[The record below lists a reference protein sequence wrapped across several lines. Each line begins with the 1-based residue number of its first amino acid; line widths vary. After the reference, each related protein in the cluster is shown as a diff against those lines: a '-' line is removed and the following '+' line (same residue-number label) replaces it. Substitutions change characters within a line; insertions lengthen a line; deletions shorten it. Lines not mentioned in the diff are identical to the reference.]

1 MTYDEFEEIV
11 SEKKN
16 GYLNN
21 EIFHEPVTTNAP
33 GHTVKDI
40 GSLSDD
46 QVEVVLHKRY
56 SYPVMHDHAY
66 IELVYVMSGTCT
78 HFVEQL
84 SFQMKQGDV
93 CILAPNAMH
102 AIAAE
107 ADDAVLVNIMMS
119 KKMFD
124 ASFLRIVKG
133 GSVISDF
140 LEHILYNQQVSPY
153 LLFPTGNDTVINN
166 LIWNMYEERERKDYL
181 YNESVLLSIK
191 QMFIHLIRN
200 YEMSAI
206 VSNPIDHSHEN
217 HVVAL
222 MAYINVNYNHVTLK
236 QTAQFFGYNENYLGK
251 MIQRYTGKKF
261 CTLVSDIQ
269 MKNAKRLLEETNMSI
284 TEVGHEIG
292 CYDTSHFNRKFKAAY
307 GMTPNEFRKQ
317 LKECNCS
324 GQDEAFTAESVRK
337 RSDCK
342 NRAILHA
349 KHCPIHRNYEGT
361 E

>member
-11 SEKKN
+11 SKKKN
-16 GYLNN
+16 EYLNN
-21 EIFHEPVTTNAP
+21 EIFHEPVTTNTP

-40 GSLSDD
+40 VSLSDD

-56 SYPVMHDHAY
+56 SYPVMHNHAY

-78 HFVEQL
+78 HFVEQM

-102 AIAAE
+102 AISAE

-119 KKMFD
+119 KTMFD
-124 ASFLRIVKG
+124 SSFLRIVKG
-133 GSVISDF
+133 GSIISDF
-140 LEHILYNQQVSPY
+140 LEHILYNKQVSPY
-153 LLFPTGNDTVINN
+153 LLFPTGDDSVISN
-166 LIWNMYEERERKDYL
+166 LILNMYEERERKDYL
-181 YNESVLLSIK
+181 YNESVLLYTK

-206 VSNPIDHSHEN
+206 VSNPIDNSHEN
-217 HVVAL
+217 NVVAL

-251 MIQRYTGKKF
+251 IIQRYTGKKF

-284 TEVGHEIG
+284 TEVGNEIG
-292 CYDTSHFNRKFKAAY
+292 CYDTSHFNRKFKSAY
-307 GMTPNEFRKQ
+307 GMTPNAFRKQ
-317 LKECNCS
+317 LN
-324 GQDEAFTAESVRK
+324 A
-337 RSDCK
+337 
-342 NRAILHA
+342 
-349 KHCPIHRNYEGT
+349 
-361 E
+361 